1 MKKPKKYPSRI
12 YNGITDD
19 PDTWGMCCSKEMAY
33 RCAESNYKA
42 PSIFEKL
49 AWFILCALEAAVTAL
64 TTLVLYLFWA
74 LLMCNMI
81 GAAFTLFCGAAT
93 RGVYIVTSILT
104 GLIAVPI
111 IKDGIQKIVREIHY
125 GYSVDSWITTLVWI
139 VTWVLA
145 TILSGPVIASIMGA

>member
-1 MKKPKKYPSRI
+1 
-12 YNGITDD
+12 
-19 PDTWGMCCSKEMAY
+19 
-33 RCAESNYKA
+33 
-42 PSIFEKL
+42 
-49 AWFILCALEAAVTAL
+49 
-64 TTLVLYLFWA
+64 
-74 LLMCNMI
+74 MCNMI

-104 GLIAVPI
+104 GLIAAPI